1 MNHLATE
8 DRTAKLLPPL
18 SQTFDLCQV
27 FDDQEFGVLSEISF
41 MSSKEVQAV
50 VIHAQRRAMTAFA
63 SHLSAIEELASSNYK
78 KWKRGIELARRL
90 MDLDMCLLD
99 SKPSASDGWV

>member
-1 MNHLATE
+1 M
-8 DRTAKLLPPL
+8 
-18 SQTFDLCQV
+18 

-99 SKPSASDGWV
+99 SKPSASDGDLFTKHIRSI